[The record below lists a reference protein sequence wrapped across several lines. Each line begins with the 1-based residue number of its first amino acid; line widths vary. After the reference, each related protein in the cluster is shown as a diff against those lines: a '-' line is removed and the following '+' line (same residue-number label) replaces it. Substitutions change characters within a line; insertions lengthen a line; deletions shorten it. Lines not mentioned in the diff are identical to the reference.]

1 MTVTMVVQTRLNPVP
16 PDPVQA
22 QVMKYMPFVFSIF
35 FFFFPAG
42 LVLYWLVN
50 NILSILQQWQIQRMF
65 NRDKPAH
72 AKR

>member
-1 MTVTMVVQTRLNPVP
+1 MMFMPVIFMV
-16 PDPVQA
+16 
-22 QVMKYMPFVFSIF
+22 F
-35 FFFFPAG
+35 FLWAPSG